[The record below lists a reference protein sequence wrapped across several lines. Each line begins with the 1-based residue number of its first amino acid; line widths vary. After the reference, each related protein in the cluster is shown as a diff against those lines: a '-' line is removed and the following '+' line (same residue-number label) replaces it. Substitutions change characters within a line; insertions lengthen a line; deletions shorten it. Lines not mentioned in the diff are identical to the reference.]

1 MLSKNISYLRC
12 PQTLSG
18 LTLAEDCVLEDE
30 RVKSGTLLSETGG
43 HAYPVCNFIPRFVS
57 SDNYAKGFGY
67 QWLKH
72 ARTQYDSFTGM
83 SFSKDRFFATTR
95 WPERLDGKVMIEA
108 GCGSGRFTEVA
119 AATGAVVLSFDYS
132 AAVEA
137 NYASNGQRENVL
149 IVQADIYQMPFARE
163 SADYLYCLGVLQHT
177 PDVEKAFK
185 SLPAVVKPGGRMA
198 IDLYL
203 QMTGVLSWILRNT
216 STWNV
221 IRPMTCRMNPDRL
234 YAFCERHIDR
244 FWELAQRINRKPWG
258 PFVLRRFMVP
268 PYIGE
273 YDLPDDLL
281 KQWMKL
287 DLFDC
292 LAARYISP
300 QTLATVQ
307 RWFEECDLDQIEV
320 RTGHNGINGLG
331 VKRGQV

>member
-1 MLSKNISYLRC
+1 MNLDHIKYLRC
-12 PQTLSG
+12 PKSGSTLSLKEG
-18 LTLAEDCVLEDE
+18 AELEGE
-30 RVKSGTLLSETGG
+30 RVRTAELVSDGG
-43 HAYPVCNFIPRFVS
+43 HIYPVVDFIPRFVS
-57 SDNYAKGFGY
+57 SENYAKGFGY

-72 ARTQYDSFTGM
+72 ARTQYDSFTGQ
-83 SFSKDRFFATTR
+83 SFSKNRFFATTR

-119 AATGAVVLSFDYS
+119 AATGAMVLSFDYS

-137 NYASNGQRENVL
+137 NYASNGHRDNVL
-149 IVQADIYQMPFARE
+149 IVQADIYQMPFAHE

-177 PDVEKAFK
+177 PDVERAFK
-185 SLPAVVKPGGRMA
+185 SLPSVLKPGGRLA

-216 STWNV
+216 STWNI

-234 YAFCERHIDR
+234 YAFCDRHIER
-244 FWELAQRINRKPWG
+244 LWGLALRINRKRWG

-300 QTLATVQ
+300 QTLATVR
-307 RWFEECDLDQIEV
+307 RWFEECDLDNIEV
-320 RTGHNGINGLG
+320 QTGHNGINGLAA
-331 VKRGQV
+331 KRGQP